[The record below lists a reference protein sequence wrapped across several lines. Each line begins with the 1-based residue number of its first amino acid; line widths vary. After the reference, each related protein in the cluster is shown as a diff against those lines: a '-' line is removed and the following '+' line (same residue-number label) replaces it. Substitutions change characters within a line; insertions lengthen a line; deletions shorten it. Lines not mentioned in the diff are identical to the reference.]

1 MTAVTTM
8 TKKGQVTVPLFIR
21 QKFGLEPSQRI
32 LFTVEADRVFLKPA
46 ISFLD
51 LGGAFRSKKP
61 FNLKAMRKAS
71 KDYVTRRYLK
81 NH

>member
-1 MTAVTTM
+1 M

-21 QKFGLEPSQRI
+21 QKLGFEPSQRV
-32 LFTVEADRVFLKPA
+32 LFTLEEDRVFLKPA
-46 ISFLD
+46 VSFLD
-51 LGGAFRSKKP
+51 LGGTLKSKKP

-81 NH
+81 SH